1 MKFRIRMK
9 KTIITLLIISLVA
22 LPALAQNKQKETIT
36 KREVTLYNPY
46 KPSLADA
53 VKKSYLPDM
62 TDTAKINTDFK
73 YDLRPEPFL
82 PSYTISPIRPAS
94 LLPDPLSKLYNSFI
108 RFGFGNY
115 ITPLAE
121 VSITNQR
128 SKKGAIG
135 IYVRHFSTNGKV
147 KLQNGNKAFAGY
159 MDNDVS
165 LFGKKYFKNSI
176 FHGSV
181 DLSQK
186 TRYAY
191 GSDPFFD
198 DYDPTKKEVRLS
210 YYNAG
215 ATIGLASAKL
225 DSASLSYDFDL
236 GYNFFHNTST
246 LYQHNV
252 GFMGSMA
259 KLYKGFYAGSGI
271 EFNHYSFSDS
281 AYADPRYIAA
291 LSPFIKKSSNEWSAK
306 VGFQVLLDRGV
317 TASAKLHIYPDL
329 NFSFNIIPSY
339 ISFFADMSGK
349 LVKNEPLNVIGQ
361 NPYIFS
367 GKTIFNVP
375 NTNYALVMKTGLTG
389 STGIEGNYQ
398 LSASYSVVNDM
409 LLFTNNIILNGIT
422 PVRRGNYFKL
432 LSDDAEILNLHGEMS
447 GKIAGFLSFNAET
460 NYYRYT
466 LSEDYAW
473 NKPDWDATVGL
484 KYNLKNKI
492 IAGIDVNVL
501 GKRKFLVTTDYISFA
516 GVTYGKRIIDVPSH
530 FNINLS
536 AEYRYTKILSF
547 WLKFNNISFSRY
559 YEWAFYP
566 SLRFIGMVGFTY
578 SL

>member
-1 MKFRIRMK
+1 MK
-9 KTIITLLIISLVA
+9 KTIINILMLSLIA
-22 LPALAQNKQKETIT
+22 LPAFAQNSQKETVA

-46 KPSLADA
+46 KPSLSDA
-53 VKKSYLPDM
+53 IKRSYLPDM
-62 TDTAKINTDFK
+62 TDTAKVKTDFN

-147 KLQNGNKAFAGY
+147 KLQNGNKAFSGY

-165 LFGKKYFKNSI
+165 LFGKKYFKNSV

-191 GSDPFFD
+191 GCDPYFN

-225 DSASLSYDFDL
+225 DSANLSYDFDL
-236 GYNFFHNTST
+236 RYNFFHDTST
-246 LYQHNV
+246 RYQQNI
-252 GFMGSMA
+252 GFTGLMA
-259 KLYKGFYAGSGI
+259 KLYKGFYAGSGV
-271 EFNHYSFSDS
+271 EFDHYSFSDS
-281 AYADPRYIAA
+281 AHTNPRYIAA
-291 LSPFIKKSSNEWSAK
+291 LSPFIKKSSKEWSAK
-306 VGFQVLLDRGV
+306 VGFQVLVDRGI
-317 TASAKLHIYPDL
+317 TGFAKLHIYPDL

-339 ISFFADMSGK
+339 VSFFADMSGK

-361 NPYIFS
+361 NPFIIP
-367 GKTIFNVP
+367 GKKIFNVP
-375 NTNYALVMKTGLTG
+375 NTDYALIVKTGLTG
-389 STGIEGNYQ
+389 STGIEGSYQ
-398 LSASYSVVNDM
+398 LSASYSVVNEM
-409 LLFTNNIILNGIT
+409 LMFTNSIVMNGIT
-422 PVRRGNYFKL
+422 PVRRGNYFIP
-432 LSDDAEILNLHGEMS
+432 LSDDAEILNVHGEMS
-447 GKIAGFLSFNAET
+447 GKIAGFLSFNAEA
-460 NYYRYT
+460 NFYRYT
-466 LSEDYAW
+466 LTQNEFAW
-473 NKPDWDATVGL
+473 NNPDWDASVGL

-492 IAGIDVNVL
+492 IAGIDVNTMGMRNL
-501 GKRKFLVTTDYISFA
+501 LVTTEFRDFPGTILD
-516 GVTYGKRIIDVPSH
+516 TRIIDMPAH

-547 WLKFNNISFSRY
+547 WLKFNNISFNRY
-559 YEWAFYP
+559 YEWAYYP
-566 SLRFIGMVGFTY
+566 SQRFIGMVGFTY